1 MNDYKNIC
9 IFVTIK
15 SGKMVNLNNYMVLSK
30 VGWSSTDLINTTPPY
45 ISVNSRKLVC
55 YAYASRCVN
64 LRRAACCVYIYC
76 LI

>member
-30 VGWSSTDLINTTPPY
+30 VGWSSTDLVNTTPPY
-45 ISVNSRKLVC
+45 ISVNSRKSVC
-55 YAYASRCVN
+55 YACASRYVN
-64 LRRAACCVYIYC
+64 LHGAARCVYTFC